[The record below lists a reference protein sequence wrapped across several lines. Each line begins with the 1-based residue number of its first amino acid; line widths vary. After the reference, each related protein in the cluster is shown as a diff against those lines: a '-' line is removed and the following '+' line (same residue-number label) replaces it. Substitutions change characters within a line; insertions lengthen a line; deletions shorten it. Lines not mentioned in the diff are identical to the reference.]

1 MRIKITKPFEDIPLW
16 QFENV
21 TIPALDYSKYN
32 ADQVKN
38 NNATLQHD
46 VYLNRKK
53 IDAKHL
59 NNCPDFKLIK
69 DQVKNT
75 VEEIQASS
83 VDTAID
89 ILYCINPWD
98 MNEYPIDIVI
108 DNSQF
113 FMGDHIDNRNIKC
126 NLFLNLQD
134 NESSTEFSVLNS
146 HTPFNTGNFKPSVR
160 YWKGPM
166 KKGTGYFWFNTPE
179 IWHKIQ
185 VTDEERIIAM
195 MGVVIK

>member
-1 MRIKITKPFEDIPLW
+1 MHIKITKPFYDIPLW

-21 TIPALDYSKYN
+21 TIPDLDYSNYN

-38 NNATLQHD
+38 NNATLQAD
-46 VYLNRKK
+46 IYSKRKK
-53 IDAKHL
+53 IDAKYL

-69 DQVKNT
+69 DQVKNI

-83 VDTAID
+83 EDAID

-98 MNEYPIDIVI
+98 MNEYQIDIVI
-108 DNSQF
+108 DNSEF